1 MQKYLILVP
10 LAMLVIVA
18 ILSVAGLGSTV
29 FGDGR
34 IGGDP
39 STTLYYD
46 AGGHPCVYANGT
58 AYDEAGQVIQVGGLD
73 AAWSG
78 TWAAW
83 KNTTLSFGTNYPLY
97 WDQSAEQPIPWE
109 RNGET
114 NVGGQTFDVNQSM
127 GLIALVIALMAMAVV
142 VGLRVLGSGTSNSL
156 VLVLGTAYLGVWGIF
171 SVLSLPLITSI
182 PNFGNFFYFILT
194 IMYTLGIVWSFQGT
208 GGTD

>member
-1 MQKYLILVP
+1 MT
-10 LAMLVIVA
+10 
-18 ILSVAGLGSTV
+18 GLGDTV
-29 FGDGR
+29 LGTGR

-39 STTLYYD
+39 STCLYYD
-46 AGGHPCVYANGT
+46 EGGHPCVYANGT
-58 AYDEAGQVIQVGGLD
+58 AYDEPGEVIQVGGLD

-114 NVGGQTFDVNQSM
+114 NVGGQTVDINQSM
-127 GLIALVIALMAMAVV
+127 GLIAIVVALMALAVI

-156 VLVLGTAYLGVWGIF
+156 IVVLGTAYIGVWGIF
-171 SVLSLPLITSI
+171 SVLALPLVTQIAL
-182 PNFGNFFYFILT
+182 FGPIIYFGFT
-194 IMYTLGIVWSFQGT
+194 IMYTVGIISSFE
-208 GGTD
+208 GGGSDD